1 MISISCENISL
12 SFGENDILSNVS
24 FSLNDGDKLGIIGV
38 NGAGKSSLFS
48 IITGNYEASSGAV
61 YIGKGLKVG
70 LLKQNIV
77 YESSRTILDEA
88 YSTFSHLIED
98 EKELELLRINAEKT
112 GSELDA
118 KRYISAQEEFTKNG
132 GYEFRG
138 RCKGILKNLGLD
150 ETLWD
155 KSVSSL
161 SGGQKTRLSLTCL
174 LLSDPD
180 ILMLDEP
187 TNHLDFASMFWLE
200 NYLKSSKKS
209 VLIIS
214 HDRYFLDSVVNN
226 ILEIEH
232 GKAKLYKGNYTAYQQ
247 KKKTDRE
254 IQERHYQNQ
263 QKEIKRIEAY
273 IEQQRRWNRE
283 RNIIAAESRQK
294 MLDRM
299 EKLDKPMEL
308 PHTVRMK
315 FESSGESGND
325 VLSVNRLCKA
335 YPSKKLFSDLT
346 FQIKKGQRLFICG
359 DNGCGKSTLIKI
371 LANRTYPDSGSVNY
385 GSNVKIGYYDQEN
398 QDLNPQNT
406 VLDEIWNSYPNLTQ
420 TEIRNTLA
428 LFLFK
433 GEDVLKE
440 VSKLSG
446 GEKAR
451 LTLSKLMLSKM
462 NLLIL
467 DEPTNHLDI
476 NSREILE
483 NAISDFDGTVI
494 AVSHDR
500 YFVNKLATR
509 IAEFGTMEQ
518 GKVYFY
524 DGTYNDFLVFKKSIS
539 TKGEATAVKP
549 ITQSKEQFLNAK
561 RDLSEQRKRER
572 RLEKAKADAE
582 RLEVRIEEINEEM
595 SGEAAFDHIRLAELT
610 LELEKAEIDLL
621 ASYEII
627 EELS

>member
-1 MISISCENISL
+1 MISISCDKVCL
-12 SFGENDILSNVS
+12 SFGENDILNNIS

-38 NGAGKSSLFS
+38 NGAGKSSLFKV
-48 IITGNYEASSGAV
+48 ITGEYESTSGEK
-61 YIGKGLKVG
+61 YIGKGLRVG

-77 YESSRTILDEA
+77 YESSRTILEEA
-88 YSTFSHLIED
+88 YSTFSNLIED
-98 EKELELLRINAEKT
+98 EKDLEILRINAEKT

-118 KRYISAQEEFTKNG
+118 KRYISAQETFTKNG

-138 RCKGILKNLGLD
+138 RCKGILKNLGLG
-150 ETLWD
+150 EEIWD

-161 SGGQKTRLSLTCL
+161 SGGQKTRLSLSCL

-200 NYLKSSKKS
+200 NYLKTSKKT

-214 HDRYFLDSVVNN
+214 HDRYFLDSVVDHV
-226 ILEIEH
+226 LEIEY
-232 GKAKLYKGNYTAYQQ
+232 GKAKLYKGNYSTYQQ

-263 QKEIKRIEAY
+263 QKEIKRIESY

-294 MLDRM
+294 MLDKM
-299 EKLDKPMEL
+299 EKLERPMDL
-308 PHTVRMK
+308 PDSVRMR

-325 VLSVNRLCKA
+325 VLSVNRLCKS
-335 YPSKKLFSDLT
+335 YPSKNLFSNLT
-346 FQIKKGQRLFICG
+346 FQLKKGQRLFICG
-359 DNGCGKSTLIKI
+359 ENGCGKSTLIKI
-371 LANRTYPDSGSVNY
+371 LANRSYPDSGSVNY

-398 QDLNPQNT
+398 QDLNPNNT

-451 LTLSKLMLSKM
+451 LTLAKLMLSKM

-483 NAISDFDGTVI
+483 NAISSFDGTVI
-494 AVSHDR
+494 AISHDR

-509 IAEFGTMEQ
+509 IAEFGTFES

-524 DGTYNDFLVFKKSIS
+524 DGTYDDFITFKKNTGPSAETS
-539 TKGEATAVKP
+539 ASKT

-572 RLEKAKADAE
+572 RLQKAKQDAE
-582 RLEVRIEEINEEM
+582 KLEKRIEQINDEM
-595 SGEAAFDHIRLAELT
+595 SGEAAFDHVRLAELSD
-610 LELEKAEIDLL
+610 ELEKAENDLL
-621 ASYEII
+621 SAYEII